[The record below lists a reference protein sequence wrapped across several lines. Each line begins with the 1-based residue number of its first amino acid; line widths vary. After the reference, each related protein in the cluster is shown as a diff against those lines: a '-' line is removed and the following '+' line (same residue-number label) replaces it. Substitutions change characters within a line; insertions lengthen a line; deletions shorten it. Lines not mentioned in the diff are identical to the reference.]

1 MPEGATHGPRHPAAL
16 GRASLALIIPLGLL
30 AALLGVQM
38 VTVLGTAAT
47 TAVPAA
53 LLAMALGA
61 LPWAV
66 LRGFR
71 CVHRQNLAQG
81 AAAVATIAAGNVL
94 LLPIGLPVA
103 LGRPDLVLPLFAGV
117 VLALAVDLL
126 LAWRLFA
133 TPAFPAEG
141 AWPQGRAA
149 AETLLAG
156 QEGERRGV
164 ALVLGIA
171 AGALGAMYRVPM
183 LAFGLAFLAPAWPLG
198 AFAAGLLVRGHA
210 PDLPSGWL
218 PDLMRAQVP
227 QGLLLGAA
235 LAAVAQMVVVALR
248 RRAEA
253 RAVPPALAMAFAAHL
268 GIAVL
273 LALAG
278 GLASRLG
285 PGMLVLFVAYA
296 AVAAFVHLLACG
308 LAAMHTGWL
317 PALALAMIALTLGLL
332 VGFPPVALCLVTAFT
347 AATAPG
353 FAVLGQA
360 LATGRVLRAGSP
372 EAFEREGTRQQVL
385 AALVAAGLA
394 VLVVALAHGPLFAAG
409 RIPPM
414 DHVYAIAIRAGTAP
428 DVFLR
433 MLPWAVAGAVLQLAG
448 GPGRQI
454 GLLFATGMM
463 LLNPAAGWAL
473 LAGLA
478 CRELA
483 RRRLRGVNADELR
496 AFAGGTIAGDALYG
510 LYDSAWR
517 LAAGRR

>member
-1 MPEGATHGPRHPAAL
+1 MPEGEPNRHPDAF
-16 GRASLALIIPLGLL
+16 GRASLVLIVPLGLL
-30 AALLGVQM
+30 AALLGVHM

-47 TAVPAA
+47 SAVPAA
-53 LLAMALGA
+53 LLVMALGA
-61 LPWAV
+61 LPWAA
-66 LRGFR
+66 LRAVR
-71 CVHRQNLAQG
+71 CVHRQNLAQT
-81 AAAVATIAAGNVL
+81 AAAIATIAAGNAL

-133 TPAFPAEG
+133 TPSFPAQA

-164 ALVLGIA
+164 ALLLGIA
-171 AGALGAMYRVPM
+171 AGALGALYRVPM
-183 LAFGLAFLAPAWPLG
+183 LAFGLAFLAPPWPLA
-198 AFAAGLLVRGHA
+198 AFALGLLLRGHA
-210 PDLPSGWL
+210 PDLPAGWL

-227 QGLLLGAA
+227 QGMLLGAA
-235 LAAVAQMVVVALR
+235 LAAVAQLAIVALR

-253 RAVPPALAMAFAAHL
+253 RAVPPALALAFAAHL

-285 PGMLVLFVAYA
+285 PGMLALFVAYA
-296 AVAAFVHLLACG
+296 AIAAFVHLLACG
-308 LAAMHTGWL
+308 LASMHTGWL

-332 VGFPPVALCLVTAFT
+332 LGFPPAALCLVTAFT
-347 AATAPG
+347 AATGPA
-353 FAVLGQA
+353 FAALGHA
-360 LATGRVLRAGSP
+360 LATGRVLREGSAP
-372 EAFEREGTRQQVL
+372 EFEQQGTRQQLL
-385 AALVAAGLA
+385 AALLAAALA

-428 DVFLR
+428 DVFMR
-433 MLPWAVAGAVLQLAG
+433 MLPWALAGAALQLAG
-448 GPGRQI
+448 GPARQL
-454 GLLFATGMM
+454 GLLFATGLM

-478 CRELA
+478 AREYA
-483 RRRLRGVNADELR
+483 RRRLRAVTAQDLQ